1 MRAILAEKPTI
12 FDRVEKSSQKVSTC
26 YIQMYMKS
34 FSSVFK
40 SASLLRTFAT
50 APYVIRALPYAKNAL
65 APVISENTLNC
76 HYDGHHQTFA

>member
-1 MRAILAEKPTI
+1 
-12 FDRVEKSSQKVSTC
+12 
-26 YIQMYMKS
+26 MYMKS
-34 FSSVFK
+34 LSSVFK

-50 APYVIRALPYAKNAL
+50 APYVIRALPYAKSAL